1 MEKKSLIFKLILKE
15 GPLLREEIVKKS
27 GIGNITVG
35 KIIKNLINE
44 GRIIKDGK
52 IIKGRGRSLSFY
64 KVNPDFYYSIVV
76 SYDGNEIIGGVTNY
90 GNKIILKE
98 SKEFLEKDEGFFIS
112 ELISLVKKLKENSK
126 IDEEK
131 LKNIGITLL
140 GCIDIKTGE
149 VSGLCGWKKWERIN
163 LKKILEEE
171 FKKDIFLF
179 DNPDVL
185 ARMEFEIR
193 KNENIKNLLYIY
205 LGEGIGLGMILDG
218 NVFYGSSGNCGEI
231 GHIIVE
237 KDGERCYCGNYGCL
251 EKFASISSIIE
262 KVKNGI
268 KEGVRS
274 EIEKVV
280 NGNIEKIKIEDI
292 VGCINRKDKLC
303 IEVIENAGK
312 YIGKVSAMLVNIFN
326 PDVIV
331 FGGPLIKTGD
341 FLLSIIKNSI
351 LKEALPLLLK
361 DLKIEFSNIDE
372 NEGILKGTNLCI
384 ADIFKNRIIKG
395 GG

>member
-1 MEKKSLIFKLILKE
+1 MKKKNLILKLILEKE
-15 GPLLREEIVKKS
+15 PLSRKEIVEKS
-27 GIGNITVG
+27 GIGNITVS
-35 KIIKNLINE
+35 KIIKILINE
-44 GRIIKDGK
+44 GKIVKDGK
-52 IIKGRGRSLSFY
+52 IIRGRGRRLSFY
-64 KVNPDFYYSIVV
+64 RINPDFYHSIII
-76 SYDGNEIIGGVTNY
+76 SYDGNKIIGGVTNY
-90 GNKIILKE
+90 GNKIIFKE
-98 SKEFLEKDEGFFIS
+98 DKEFSEKDEELFIS
-112 ELISLVKKLKENSK
+112 RMISFIKNLKENSK
-126 IDEEK
+126 LDEAK
-131 LKNIGITLL
+131 WKNIGISLL
-140 GCIDIKTGE
+140 GAIDIKTGE
-149 VSGLCGWKKWERIN
+149 VLGLCGWKKWERIN
-163 LKKILEEE
+163 LRKILEEE

-193 KNENIKNLLYIY
+193 KNENTKNLLYIY
-205 LGEGIGLGMILDG
+205 LGEGIGLGIILNG
-218 NVFYGSSGNCGEI
+218 KIFYGSSGNCGEI

-251 EKFASISSIIE
+251 EKFANISSIIE
-262 KVKNGI
+262 KIKNGL
-268 KEGVRS
+268 KEGVHS
-274 EIEKVV
+274 EIEKIV

-292 VGCINRKDKLC
+292 VECINRRDKLC

-331 FGGPLIKTGD
+331 FGGPLIKAGD

-351 LKEALPLLLK
+351 LKEALPLLLE

-395 GG
+395 G